1 MCEVDSIGVA
11 LGLEAFDSLEAVAV
25 VIDELEEDILLADR
39 EGVVVGRMR
48 IELGITLLDST
59 IVGDPDAVKMGTM
72 LLELVADTELLGLV
86 KVVKGVVRLDE
97 IEEVGVPLEL
107 GSELVSETMLV
118 CDAEESALSAV
129 EDVEAAGDGS

>member
-1 MCEVDSIGVA
+1 MA

>member
-1 MCEVDSIGVA
+1 MCEVDLMGVA

-25 VIDELEEDILLADR
+25 VIDDLEEDIVLADR

-59 IVGDPDAVKMGTM
+59 IVGDPDAVKMDTM

-86 KVVKGVVRLDE
+86 KVVKGVVRLNE

>member
-1 MCEVDSIGVA
+1 MGVA

-25 VIDELEEDILLADR
+25 VIDDLEEDIVLADR

-59 IVGDPDAVKMGTM
+59 IVGDPDAVKMDTM

-86 KVVKGVVRLDE
+86 KVVKGVVRLNE